1 MRRLPGR
8 RELRVHRFDVGG
20 LHVLRART
28 RETLA
33 AYLGCRPDALE
44 IRRGVHGKP
53 FLAGPGEELSFSVA
67 RSGETGVLAVARG
80 ADVGVDVERID
91 PARALGPIADAL
103 FSEQERAELRA
114 LAGERRIGR
123 FFELWT
129 RKEAVAKALGVG
141 LAVPLG
147 RLQAPAGW
155 QLEDLDLGAGLAGAV
170 CVAGRRRVVLVP

>member
-1 MRRLPGR
+1 MTRLPGR
-8 RELRVHRFDVGG
+8 RELRVHRFVGEADYG
-20 LHVLRART
+20 YT
-28 RETLA
+28 RVRQTLA
-33 AYLGCRPDALE
+33 AYLRRDPVSLE
-44 IRRGVHGKP
+44 IGRAVYGKP
-53 FLAGPGEELSFSVA
+53 FVAGRDRLLRFSYS
-67 RSGETGVLAVARG
+67 RSGRVTVLAVARG

-103 FSEQERAELRA
+103 FSDEERAELRA
-114 LAGERRIGR
+114 LAGERRVGR

-141 LAVPLG
+141 LAMPLA
-147 RLQAPAGW
+147 RLQAPVGW